1 MPPRYQSRVSYG
13 EGNTGARDYSQATGE
28 QIDEE
33 VRRLL
38 VDAYQLAGTILRGD
52 RDKLEVL
59 AKGLLEYETFD
70 RSRIKEIVEH
80 GRPDKST
87 AKRSPAA
94 RQENAGAKPAWFI
107 GSHRARNGGSDLDRT
122 R

>member
-1 MPPRYQSRVSYG
+1 MPPRYQSRVFYG
-13 EGNTGARDYSQATGE
+13 EGNAGARDYIEATGE

-38 VDAYQLAGTILRGD
+38 VDAYQLARTILRGIAKNSND
-52 RDKLEVL
+52 RKKFAGARNLRPL
-59 AKGLLEYETFD
+59 PNQRNRRA
-70 RSRIKEIVEH
+70 RP
-80 GRPDKST
+80 PDKST

>member
-1 MPPRYQSRVSYG
+1 M
-13 EGNTGARDYSQATGE
+13 A
-28 QIDEE
+28 
-33 VRRLL
+33 
-38 VDAYQLAGTILRGD
+38 D

-59 AKGLLEYETFD
+59 AKGLLEDQTLD
-70 RSRIKEIVEH
+70 GSQIKEIVEH
-80 GRPDKST
+80 GRLIKST

-94 RQENAGAKPAWFI
+94 RQEKAGAKPAWFI